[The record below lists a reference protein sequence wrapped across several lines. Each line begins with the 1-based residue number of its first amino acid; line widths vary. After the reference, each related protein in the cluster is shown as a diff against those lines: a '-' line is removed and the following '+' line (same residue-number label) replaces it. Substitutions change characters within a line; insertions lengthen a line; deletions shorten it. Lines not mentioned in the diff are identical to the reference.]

1 MEENG
6 PVGINPDGQKSGNGV
21 SSTRS
26 EFLRVLRQR
35 QGVPANDGKKEF
47 VFRLGIVLQFDP
59 IGQGTQVVTK
69 LYNERQ
75 CVANVGSRGD
85 EREGHLLVVFQKI

>member
-6 PVGINPDGQKSGNGV
+6 PVGINPDGQKSGNRV

-26 EFLRVLRQR
+26 EFFGVLRQR
-35 QGVPANDGKKEF
+35 QCVPANNGKKEF
-47 VFRLGIVLQFDP
+47 VSRLGIVLQFDP
-59 IGQGTQVVTK
+59 IGQGTQVVTE

-75 CVANVGSRGD
+75 CVVDAG
-85 EREGHLLVVFQKI
+85 I